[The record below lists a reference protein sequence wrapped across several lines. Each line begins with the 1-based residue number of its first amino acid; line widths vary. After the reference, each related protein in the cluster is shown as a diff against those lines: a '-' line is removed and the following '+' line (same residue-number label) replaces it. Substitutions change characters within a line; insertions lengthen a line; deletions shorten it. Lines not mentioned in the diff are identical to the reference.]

1 MQNFTPDCQWNVL
14 KKKEKEENHCLPST
28 AKPPALKKKKKV
40 HFYLLTCWFL
50 WSVSLLPVK
59 EIRPFFLLANNLMLA
74 CFHIYQ
80 VCKRMSSQL
89 PAIIYWNDCIDI
101 WACHPLSPR
110 VESEGYCFISDIY
123 LTYCKSKDFF
133 KVSRLTYKEQIEGP
147 ASTKVSHNDCINW
160 HWSEKSFPGSTKFL
174 GEKRRKTVGRKF
186 LQYQDY
192 PLYCIKFTLQI
203 AYNVSLN

>member
-1 MQNFTPDCQWNVL
+1 MYWKRKKRRKAIACQVLLSHQHL
-14 KKKEKEENHCLPST
+14 KKKI
-28 AKPPALKKKKKV
+28 V

-59 EIRPFFLLANNLMLA
+59 AILPFFLSAKNLMLA
-74 CFHIYQ
+74 CFHVYQ
-80 VCKRMSSQL
+80 VCKHMSSL
-89 PAIIYWNDCIDI
+89 ELSTEMTAVTSGD
-101 WACHPLSPR
+101 PLSPS
-110 VESEGYCFISDIY
+110 VESESHCFISDIY
-123 LTYCKSKDFF
+123 LTYRKSKDFF

-147 ASTKVSHNDCINW
+147 TSTKVSHNDCINW

-174 GEKRRKTVGRKF
+174 GKKKKRKTIGRKY

-192 PLYCIKFTLQI
+192 SLYCIKFTLQI